1 MIIMPNPTLRAIA
14 ALIVITGYSHPLIAS
29 DSPSPFSGGVEERSE
44 RDVNDSKEE
53 EDYVDSLRP
62 MLMGGISIGGDHVG
76 ELDSINTTEDTV
88 KSGGGWF
95 LGGGFRYTASGE
107 NLSFQ
112 TGFSVHYNSDENS
125 DGKSRISRFPIDF
138 LLLYN
143 FKNQSIGGGITYHIS
158 PEVEVKVKNDNLTR
172 DMEDALGFI
181 VEYNYRI
188 NDSYA
193 VGAKITSI
201 EYETKGG
208 TDIGDEGGETLDA
221 SHFSMSAYY
230 FY

>member
-1 MIIMPNPTLRAIA
+1 MTTPALRTIA
-14 ALIVITGYSHPLIAS
+14 ALIIITGYSHPLIAS

-76 ELDSINTTEDTV
+76 DLDSINTTKDTV

-95 LGGGFRYTASGE
+95 FGGGFRYTAPGE
-107 NLSFQ
+107 NLAFQ
-112 TGFSVHYNSDENS
+112 TNLSVHYNSDENS
-125 DGKSRISRFPIDF
+125 DGKSRISRFPLDF

-158 PEVEVKVKNDNLTR
+158 PEAQVKVNNDTVTR
-172 DMEDALGFI
+172 RIEDAIGFI
-181 VEYNYRI
+181 VEYDYRI
-188 NDSYA
+188 NDKYM
-193 VGAKITSI
+193 VGARITSI
-201 EYETKGG
+201 EYETEGG
-208 TDIGDEGGETLDA
+208 KDVGDDGGETLDA